1 MHRREARLRREYS
14 LRKITEEKQK
24 ALEAKRDRIRQAI
37 QTNTP
42 IPNDLKHEAVDILK
56 DIEWGDEGN
65 ALDDEYRWAGVTDPK
80 VVITTSRD
88 PSSKLK
94 QFAAEMRLMFP
105 NGQRINR
112 GGYDIKTLVQA
123 CRQNEVSD
131 IVVLSE
137 TRGVPDGLIV
147 SHLPYGPTC
156 FFNICNVVLR
166 HDVPDAEKVS
176 EQYPHL
182 IFSKL
187 NSNIGKRIT
196 SILKHL
202 FPVPKKDSKRIITF
216 ANDNDHISFRHHNYT
231 KGEKGEIELK
241 EIGPRFEMKPYSIK
255 LGTLENISASKTEW
269 VLRPYMR
276 SSLNRQILSLND
288 DEEQEIDEAMVEE
301 EKKKDKE
308 MKKFRK

>member
-1 MHRREARLRREYS
+1 MLRREARLRREYA
-14 LRKITEEKQK
+14 LRKITEEKHK
-24 ALEAKRDRIRQAI
+24 TLESKRERVRQAL
-37 QTNTP
+37 QNNTP
-42 IPNDLKHEAVDILK
+42 IPSDLKNEAIDLIK
-56 DIEWGDEGN
+56 DIEWGDEEN

-105 NGQRINR
+105 NAQRINR

-123 CRQNEVSD
+123 CRVNDVTD
-131 IVVLSE
+131 IIVLSE
-137 TRGVPDGLIV
+137 TRGVPDGLVV

-166 HDVPDAEKVS
+166 HDIPDAIKVS

-182 IFSKL
+182 IFNKMNSK
-187 NSNIGKRIT
+187 IGKRVT

-202 FPVPKKDSKRIITF
+202 FPVPKPNSKRIITF
-216 ANDNDHISFRHHNYT
+216 SNSDDYISFRHHNYSKEA
-231 KGEKGEIELK
+231 KGQIELT
-241 EIGPRFEMKPYSIK
+241 EVGPRFEMKPYSIK
-255 LGTLENISASKTEW
+255 LGTLENIVASKTEW

-276 SSLNRQILSLND
+276 SARHRQILSLND
-288 DEEQEIDEAMVEE
+288 DEEQELEEAKAAE
-301 EKKKDKE
+301 EKKKEKNE
-308 MKKFRK
+308 KKM